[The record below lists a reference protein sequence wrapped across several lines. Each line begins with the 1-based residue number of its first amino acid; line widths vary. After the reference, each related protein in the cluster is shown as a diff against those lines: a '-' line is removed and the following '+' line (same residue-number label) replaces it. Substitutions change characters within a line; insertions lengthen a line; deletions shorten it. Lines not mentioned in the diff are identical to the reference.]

1 MHHPFIQVLEEVM
14 VGPVPVG
21 INQFVL
27 EAGCPDYS
35 SIRNEDLIGVTVVL
49 VTCSYMNQEFL
60 RIGYY
65 VRNEYSE
72 PFDEENYPNPVDI
85 TKLTRNILV
94 DEPRVTRIPIQW
106 DGNTEKTMTYEGM
119 VMGET
124 DEMQAE
130 NDALDAANGDEEEED
145 DDEEEAEGEGET
157 EADVNNAE
165 VENDDD
171 DRDEEIDLDSE
182 DDDEEEDDDEM
193 DQEIDEEEEQNPTV
207 ESLAEA

>member
-1 MHHPFIQVLEEVM
+1 VLEEVM

-106 DGNTEKTMTYEGM
+106 DGSTEKTMTYEGM

-130 NDALDAANGDEEEED
+130 DDALDAA
-145 DDEEEAEGEGET
+145 EGEGEG
-157 EADVNNAE
+157 EGEEGEDEEGDGNNVDAD
-165 VENDDD
+165 NDDEED
-171 DRDEEIDLDSE
+171 DNEEIDLESE
-182 DDDEEEDDDEM
+182 DDDDEDDEM
-193 DQEIDEEEEQNPTV
+193 DQEEGEEEEEDNNPNV
-207 ESLAEA
+207 ESVAEA

>member
-1 MHHPFIQVLEEVM
+1 M

-27 EAGCPDYS
+27 EASCPDYS
-35 SIRNEDLIGVTVVL
+35 NIRNEDLIGVTVVL

-72 PFDEENYPNPVDI
+72 PFEEDNYPNPVDV

-106 DGNTEKTMTYEGM
+106 DGSTEQTMTYEGM

-130 NDALDAANGDEEEED
+130 DDALDAVEGEEDEEE
-145 DDEEEAEGEGET
+145 DEEVGEEGDEGEG
-157 EADVNNAE
+157 NNAE
-165 VENDDD
+165 AENDDD
-171 DRDEEIDLDSE
+171 DDDRNEEIDLGSDDEE
-182 DDDEEEDDDEM
+182 DDEEDDDEM
-193 DQEIDEEEEQNPTV
+193 DQEGEEEEEQNPNV
-207 ESLAEA
+207 ESVAEA

>member
-1 MHHPFIQVLEEVM
+1 M

-27 EAGCPDYS
+27 EASCPDYS

-72 PFDEENYPNPVDI
+72 PFEEDQYPNPVDV

-106 DGNTEKTMTYEGM
+106 DGSTEQTMTYDGM

-130 NDALDAANGDEEEED
+130 DDALDAAEGDEEEE
-145 DDEEEAEGEGET
+145 EEEGEGEGDE
-157 EADVNNAE
+157 EADGNNAE
-165 VENDDD
+165 ADNDDD
-171 DRDEEIDLDSE
+171 DDDRNEEIDLGSE
-182 DDDEEEDDDEM
+182 DEEDDEDDEDDEDEM
-193 DQEIDEEEEQNPTV
+193 DQDQDVEEEEEQNPNV
-207 ESLAEA
+207 ESVAEA

>member
-1 MHHPFIQVLEEVM
+1 M

-21 INQFVL
+21 INQFIL

-130 NDALDAANGDEEEED
+130 DDALDAA
-145 DDEEEAEGEGET
+145 EGEGEG
-157 EADVNNAE
+157 EGEGEEGEDEEGDGNNVDAD
-165 VENDDD
+165 NDDEED
-171 DRDEEIDLDSE
+171 DNEEIDLESE
-182 DDDEEEDDDEM
+182 DDDDEDDEM
-193 DQEIDEEEEQNPTV
+193 DQEEGEEEEEDNNPNV
-207 ESLAEA
+207 ESVAEA

>member
-1 MHHPFIQVLEEVM
+1 M

-27 EAGCPDYS
+27 EASCPDYS
-35 SIRNEDLIGVTVVL
+35 NIRNEDLIGVTVVL

-72 PFDEENYPNPVDI
+72 PFEEDNYPNPVDV

-106 DGNTEKTMTYEGM
+106 DGSTEQTMTYEGM

-130 NDALDAANGDEEEED
+130 DDALDAAEGEED
-145 DDEEEAEGEGET
+145 DEDDEEGGEEGGEEGEG
-157 EADVNNAE
+157 NNAE
-165 VENDDD
+165 AENDDD
-171 DRDEEIDLDSE
+171 DDDDDNEEIDLGSE
-182 DDDEEEDDDEM
+182 DEEDDEEDDDEM
-193 DQEIDEEEEQNPTV
+193 DQGGDEEEEQNPNV
-207 ESLAEA
+207 ESVAEA